1 MKNIAF
7 VFPGQ
12 GSQSVGAGKDLFENY
27 ESAAEIFR
35 KADEAC
41 GYDVSKVCFEGPV
54 EDLNRTIYTQP
65 AIMSVS
71 LACLKVFEEISG
83 ITPGAVAGHSLG
95 EYAALAAAGVLSE
108 EDSFKLIAK
117 RAYLTDA
124 ATKTTEGSMAA
135 ILGLSDEVVSEE
147 LSKLSKEGVV
157 SAANFNCPGQ
167 VVITGEKPLVEKAM
181 ELMKARGAKRAIPL
195 AVSGAFHSELM
206 KGAALEF
213 EVFAKDFDFSDAKIP
228 VFENVDGKP
237 IVSGK
242 ELKSR
247 LTKQIYSSV
256 MWTKTIENMIKS
268 GIDTFIEVGPGKVL
282 SGLNR
287 KISKEIKIY
296 NVSDVES
303 IKSVTNEI
311 GQGALL

>member
-1 MKNIAF
+1 M
-7 VFPGQ
+7 
-12 GSQSVGAGKDLFENY
+12 
-27 ESAAEIFR
+27 
-35 KADEAC
+35 
-41 GYDVSKVCFEGPV
+41 
-54 EDLNRTIYTQP
+54 
-65 AIMSVS
+65 
-71 LACLKVFEEISG
+71 
-83 ITPGAVAGHSLG
+83 
-95 EYAALAAAGVLSE
+95 SE
-108 EDSFKLIAK
+108 EDAFKLIAK

-124 ATKTTEGSMAA
+124 ATKTTEGGMAA
-135 ILGLSDEVVSEE
+135 ILGLSDEAVEEE
-147 LSKLSKEGVV
+147 LSKLSGEGIV
-157 SAANFNCPGQ
+157 STANFNCPGQ
-167 VVITGEKPLVEKAM
+167 VVITGEKALVEKAT

-213 EVFAKDFDFSDAKIP
+213 ESFAKDFDFSDAKIP
-228 VFENVDGKP
+228 VFENVDGEP
-237 IVSGK
+237 IVSGE

-256 MWTKTIENMIKS
+256 MWTKTVENMIKS

-303 IKSVTNEI
+303 IKSVANEI